1 MLLLQGCFLLEVCV
15 TKQCPPLMSDNA
27 GIISSV
33 SPPPFI
39 LSKSLIQAAKGVIF
53 HFQERELLSKRLWT
67 GVCPCVLS
75 LRSHQA
81 RVTVIRS
88 ARYWCVHVC
97 VACIPSQWGP
107 VNMWGGTASSSVQ
120 KKRTACHLCCK
131 SKDGYEYIM
140 SWLPVKGWDGGGL
153 RESRHCGLIKPNSC
167 WFVLVEQIDGGKR
180 GALLWKGSKDFL
192 ISGRNWGRDL

>member
-53 HFQERELLSKRLWT
+53 HFQERELLLKRLWT

-88 ARYWCVHVC
+88 APYWCVHVC

-107 VNMWGGTASSSVQ
+107 VNMWGG
-120 KKRTACHLCCK
+120 H
-131 SKDGYEYIM
+131 
-140 SWLPVKGWDGGGL
+140 
-153 RESRHCGLIKPNSC
+153 GLIKCAEEKNSMP
-167 WFVLVEQIDGGKR
+167 FVLQKQR
-180 GALLWKGSKDFL
+180 WLWIHYVMVACQGV
-192 ISGRNWGRDL
+192 RWGRVARK